1 MEMENKGKLNF
12 YSVFSQS
19 CGNNRG
25 SSSVYINYNQ
35 KVYSIRLP
43 NVDCLKYPIGSK
55 IGLIYNDKF
64 DYFYIPDG
72 LEKDISRLIFI
83 GVVIII
89 LLIKWKG
96 INIRRWLNSARKGF

>member
-19 CGNNRG
+19 CGNYRG

-35 KVYSIRLP
+35 KVYSIKLP
-43 NVDCLKYPIGSK
+43 NVDCPKYPIGSK
-55 IGLIYNDKF
+55 IGLIYNDKS

-72 LEKDISRLIFI
+72 LEKDISRLVFI
-83 GVVIII
+83 GLVIIV
-89 LLIKWKG
+89 LLIQW
-96 INIRRWLNSARKGF
+96 WRKGVRKSF